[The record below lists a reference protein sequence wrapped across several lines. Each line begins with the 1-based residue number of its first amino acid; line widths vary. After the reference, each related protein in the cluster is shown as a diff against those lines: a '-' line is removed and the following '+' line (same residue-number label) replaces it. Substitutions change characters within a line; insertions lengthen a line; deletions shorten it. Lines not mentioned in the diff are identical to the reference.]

1 MRAVYLKLALTALF
15 WGGTFVAGRI
25 VALDAGPF
33 SASFLR
39 FSVASVLLAG
49 LALRGGAGFGR
60 PGLRRLGQLIALG
73 LTGVLAYNVLF
84 FMGLRLIEAGR
95 AALIIASNPGFI
107 ALF

>member
-39 FSVASVLLAG
+39 FSVASVLLAF
-49 LALRGGAGFGR
+49 LI
-60 PGLRRLGQLIALG
+60 LGEPLTLSLVLG
-73 LTGVLAYNVLF
+73 
-84 FMGLRLIEAGR
+84 
-95 AALIIASNPGFI
+95 AALVISGVYLTNRGR
-107 ALF
+107 